1 MAANPD
7 RPSQEQNSA
16 PKAYKWLSDIFK
28 SKAATPSSAP
38 AKDKAP
44 AGASKPP
51 VHPGPAAASRLRIV
65 DPSQTAPAAPA
76 PQPNPVRSESA
87 DPQDQKIYLKPAPA
101 PQALQS
107 PLAAPNLEQSGTA
120 LNPAAIAGGA
130 PGTQALPDPADLS
143 ATAPEAA
150 QDLGASLQGFPQGP
164 ADPNLY
170 SGSELQAPAEAAAAG
185 KGKSKDLREDPKE
198 DDDPGGHTVIVY
210 SPLNA
215 APAVPQDDEK
225 DLSSSNATPSSAR
238 GLPQSDP
245 NPAGFEQSLAR
256 GESSDPA
263 IARTA
268 RPGAFYAPPK
278 EDLAKDEPGAPAL
291 SGTPQAKV
299 PAAADDDRP
308 ATVISRT
315 EPAAPLPL
323 SDAGYGSSSD
333 PAYRHAP
340 VHSYA
345 TSIEDHTGDTVQQ
358 SSRAPAQADGQKEA
372 VPGPEAQSAAPAPQE
387 QQEGEAR
394 DKSAKAKAV
403 PVKFIMLGENFC
415 ITCQEDDEA
424 LMRRAI
430 AKIEELAAS
439 TLKANPAFSPL
450 QAMIIAALR
459 LEFDHQKEGA
469 APQAESKDLQEVEGV
484 LDDLTK
490 LAAKIQ
496 DECKP
501 LC

>member
-1 MAANPD
+1 MATNPD
-7 RPSQEQNSA
+7 RPSQEQTSA

-44 AGASKPP
+44 AGTTKP
-51 VHPGPAAASRLRIV
+51 HAHQGPAAASRLRIV
-65 DPSQTAPAAPA
+65 DPAQTAPAAPA
-76 PQPNPVRSESA
+76 PQPNPVRQDSA
-87 DPQDQKIYLKPAPA
+87 DPQDQKIFLRPAPA

-107 PLAAPNLEQSGTA
+107 PLVTENLEQSGTA
-120 LNPAAIAGGA
+120 LNPAAISGGS
-130 PGTQALPDPADLS
+130 PGPQAMPDPADLS
-143 ATAPEAA
+143 ATAPEAVQA
-150 QDLGASLQGFPQGP
+150 LGTSLQGFPQEP

-170 SGSELQAPAEAAAAG
+170 PGSDLQAPAEAAAAG
-185 KGKSKDLREDPKE
+185 KDKSKDLIEDPKE

-210 SPLNA
+210 SPLNT
-215 APAVPQDDEK
+215 APSVPQDDKK
-225 DLSSSNATPSSAR
+225 DLSSSNATSLSAP
-238 GLPQSDP
+238 GLTQSE
-245 NPAGFEQSLAR
+245 PAGFEQSLAR
-256 GESSDPA
+256 DESSDPA

-268 RPGAFYAPPK
+268 RTGAFYAPPK

-291 SGTPQAKV
+291 SGTPQAKA
-299 PAAADDDRP
+299 PARADDDRP

-315 EPAAPLPL
+315 EPAAAPLPL

-333 PAYRHAP
+333 LAYLHPP

-345 TSIEDHTGDTVQQ
+345 TRIEDHTGDTVQQ

-372 VPGPEAQSAAPAPQE
+372 VPGPEAQSATPAPQE
-387 QQEGEAR
+387 QQEGEALG
-394 DKSAKAKAV
+394 KGAKAKAV
-403 PVKFIMLGENFC
+403 PVKFMMLGENFC

-439 TLKANPAFSPL
+439 TLKANPGFSPL

>member
-7 RPSQEQNSA
+7 RPSQEQTSA

-44 AGASKPP
+44 AGTTKP
-51 VHPGPAAASRLRIV
+51 HAHQGPAAASRLRIV
-65 DPSQTAPAAPA
+65 DPAQTAPAAPA
-76 PQPNPVRSESA
+76 PQPNPVRQDSA
-87 DPQDQKIYLKPAPA
+87 DPQDQKIYLKPA
-101 PQALQS
+101 QALQS
-107 PLAAPNLEQSGTA
+107 PLVPQTLEQSGTA
-120 LNPAAIAGGA
+120 LNPAAISGGS
-130 PGTQALPDPADLS
+130 PGPQVMPDPADLS
-143 ATAPEAA
+143 ATAPEAVQA
-150 QDLGASLQGFPQGP
+150 LDASLQGFPQEP

-170 SGSELQAPAEAAAAG
+170 PGSDLQAPAEAAAAG
-185 KGKSKDLREDPKE
+185 KDKSKDLIEDPKE

-215 APAVPQDDEK
+215 ARAVPQDDEK
-225 DLSSSNATPSSAR
+225 GSSSSNATPQSAKD
-238 GLPQSDP
+238 LPQSE
-245 NPAGFEQSLAR
+245 PAGFEQSLAR
-256 GESSDPA
+256 DESSDPA
-263 IARTA
+263 IAHTA

-278 EDLAKDEPGAPAL
+278 EASAKDEPGANAPAL
-291 SGTPQAKV
+291 SGAPQAKV

-308 ATVISRT
+308 ATVISRS
-315 EPAAPLPL
+315 EPAAAPLPL

-333 PAYRHAP
+333 LAYLHP
-340 VHSYA
+340 PLHSYA
-345 TSIEDHTGDTVQQ
+345 TRIEAHTGAPLQQ
-358 SSRAPAQADGQKEA
+358 SSLPGELSDDQKEA
-372 VPGPEAQSAAPAPQE
+372 VHGPEAQSATPAPQE
-387 QQEGEAR
+387 HQEGEAQ
-394 DKSAKAKAV
+394 DKGAKAKAV
-403 PVKFIMLGENFC
+403 PVKFMMLGENFC

-439 TLKANPAFSPL
+439 TLKANPGFSPL